1 MWLSSGKEKACSVAS
16 RLDQESPNCFPFKV
30 QKFHLIVNKGPKV
43 PSNSEQKAKSKHLLD
58 CNVKTPHGSIDRS
71 ITLPANLRLHKM
83 INNQNHHEAHY
94 HSGPTGSC
102 SNTLL
107 CFVTVTQVFHIE
119 ANSIVS
125 ALVLFVDTF
134 VLRLNVKMCFIMWH
148 VHVVLTGSLW
158 VTHQSAERFTS
169 VGGQY
174 ALYILIKQSSPL
186 LTLGNF
192 LAAIHFL
199 FPW

>member
-1 MWLSSGKEKACSVAS
+1 MVKIWLGSDKMTWFCREASSGDDHVTQLWKGKSLFSGLPSGSGVAK
-16 RLDQESPNCFPFKV
+16 LFPL
-30 QKFHLIVNKGPKV
+30 QGPKV

-83 INNQNHHEAHY
+83 INNQKHHEAHY
-94 HSGPTGSC
+94 YSGTTGSC

-134 VLRLNVKMCFIMWH
+134 VLRLNVKMCFIM
-148 VHVVLTGSLW
+148 
-158 VTHQSAERFTS
+158 
-169 VGGQY
+169 
-174 ALYILIKQSSPL
+174 
-186 LTLGNF
+186 
-192 LAAIHFL
+192 
-199 FPW
+199 